1 MTGLIDRVH
10 SMALEEDGA
19 AAMAQRRARMRRC
32 LTGTGEGGRG
42 RPGGPKWLNGPAG
55 CWAGWAGS

>member
-19 AAMAQRRARMRRC
+19 AAMAQRPWRS
-32 LTGTGEGGRG
+32 GVRG
-42 RPGGPKWLNGPAG
+42 
-55 CWAGWAGS
+55 